1 PPCQETT
8 PAVPRASPRGGRAGR
23 PDRGGIHRL
32 WRTTAPVTPL
42 EATARTDSSLPPRRE
57 RVSEPS
63 RHPLAL
69 ALPPGPSVRLPRRRP
84 GASCVLSARGVRHGD
99 VRRELELARA
109 GLDARQSSHRP
120 RAPEPLCLLWRRLH
134 RGVP

>member
-69 ALPPGPSVRLPRRRP
+69 ALPPGPPVRLPRRRP
-84 GASCVLSARGVRHGD
+84 GASRVLSAGRVRHGA
-99 VRRELELARA
+99 VRREHEMAR
-109 GLDARQSSHRP
+109 GGVRVRYVSHS
-120 RAPEPLCLLWRRLH
+120 E
-134 RGVP
+134 